1 MDRQLIEVEVNKIFK
16 KKFSIDISSLSEEQK
31 THSLLDKN
39 IGLLP
44 RDLLV
49 LFFELQEAF
58 NISFREEDICEIR
71 FDYYYNIIEII
82 YQRQA
87 LAC

>member
-1 MDRQLIEVEVNKIFK
+1 MDKQMIEAIVNEIFK
-16 KKFSIDISSLSEEQK
+16 NKFSIDMGRLSEEQK
-31 THSLLDKN
+31 TRSLLDKT
-39 IGLLP
+39 IGLVP

-49 LFFELQEAF
+49 LFFELQKAF
-58 NISFREEDICEIR
+58 NISFREEDVSEIR
-71 FDYYYNIIEII
+71 FDYYYNIIETI